1 MVKIWNNIMSVI
13 LVLILSLGC
22 IQHPTSDYQST
33 SSLILSDYTISVGN
47 RVLVEGTVWNKGPQA
62 ASNISIFLETK
73 DNEILDQAY
82 FERLEAGKAAKFY
95 LNSSYSKYSKSDFQL
110 IIKVIWGE
118 NGRNELEYLVK

>member
-1 MVKIWNNIMSVI
+1 MVEIWNNVISVI

-22 IQHPTSDYQST
+22 IQHPTSNQQST
-33 SSLILSDYTISVGN
+33 SSLTLPDYTISVGN

-73 DNEILDQAY
+73 DNERLDQAY
-82 FERLEAGKAAKFY
+82 FERLEAGEAAKFH

-118 NGRNELEYLVK
+118 NGKNEIEYLVK